1 VTALII
7 GLTGG
12 IACGK
17 STVAAMLAE
26 RGAFVV
32 DADRIARE
40 VVMPGEPALAEVAA
54 VFGQAVIRDDGTLDR
69 RKLGEIVFADPDKRK
84 RLEAILH
91 PAIRERMWA
100 RIRQI
105 KADEPGRIVV
115 ADIPLL
121 YETGQEDLYDGVI
134 VVYVPRELQI
144 KRLLARNPELGEAK
158 ARERIDAQMDI
169 ERKKEKAEWVIDNS
183 GSPESTE
190 RQVEALWRELAGTR
204 ET

>member
-1 VTALII
+1 VKTLII

-17 STVAAMLAE
+17 STVSAMLAE

-40 VVMPGEPALAEVAA
+40 VVMPGEPALAEIAA

-69 RKLGEIVFADPDKRK
+69 RKLGEIVFADPEKRK
-84 RLEAILH
+84 RLEAITH

-100 RIRQI
+100 RIRRV

-121 YETGQEDLYDGVI
+121 YETGQQGLYDGVL
-134 VVYVPRELQI
+134 VVYAPREVQI
-144 KRLLARNPELGEAK
+144 RRLMARNPELTEAQ
-158 ARERIDAQMDI
+158 ALERINAQMDI
-169 ERKKEKAEWVIDNS
+169 ERKKELADWVIDNG
-183 GSPESTE
+183 GSLESTG
-190 RQVEALWRELAGTR
+190 RQVEALWRELAGKR

>member
-1 VTALII
+1 MII

-26 RGAFVV
+26 LGAFVV

-54 VFGQAVIRDDGTLDR
+54 VFGQAVIRDDGSLDR
-69 RKLGEIVFADPDKRK
+69 KKLGEIVFADPEKRK

-91 PAIRERMWA
+91 PAIRERMWTT
-100 RIRQI
+100 IRRV
-105 KADEPGRIVV
+105 KAHEPGRIVV

-121 YETGQEDLYDGVI
+121 YETGQEHLYDGII

-144 KRLLARNPELGEAK
+144 ERLLRRNPELSEAQ
-158 ARERIDAQMDI
+158 ARERIQAQMDI
-169 ERKKEKAEWVIDNS
+169 ERKKELADWVIDNS
-183 GSPESTE
+183 GDPEATR
-190 RQVEALWRELAGTR
+190 RQVEALWRRLAGTVK
-204 ET
+204 T

>member
-1 VTALII
+1 MII

-32 DADRIARE
+32 DADRVARE

-69 RKLGEIVFADPDKRK
+69 KKLGEIVFADPEKRK
-84 RLEAILH
+84 QLEGILH
-91 PAIRERMWA
+91 PAIRERMWT
-100 RIRQI
+100 RIRQA
-105 KADEPGRIVV
+105 KADDPARIVV

-121 YETGQEDLYDGVI
+121 YETGQEKLYDGVI
-134 VVYVPRELQI
+134 VVYVPRKLQI
-144 KRLLARNPELGEAK
+144 ERLLRRNPELSEEQ
-158 ARERIDAQMDI
+158 ARGRIGTQMDI
-169 ERKKEKAEWVIDNS
+169 ERKKELADWVIDNS
-183 GSPESTE
+183 GSPEETG
-190 RQVEALWRELAGTR
+190 RQVDELWRRLTGT
-204 ET
+204 EKT

>member
-1 VTALII
+1 LII

>member
-1 VTALII
+1 MII

-17 STVAAMLAE
+17 STVSAMLAE

-40 VVMPGEPALAEVAA
+40 VVMPGEPALAEIAA

-69 RKLGEIVFADPDKRK
+69 RKLGEIVFADPEKRK
-84 RLEAILH
+84 RLEAITH

-100 RIRQI
+100 RIRRV

-121 YETGQEDLYDGVI
+121 YETGQQGLYDGVL
-134 VVYVPRELQI
+134 VVYAPREVQI
-144 KRLLARNPELGEAK
+144 RRLMARNPELTEAQ
-158 ARERIDAQMDI
+158 ALERINAQMDI
-169 ERKKEKAEWVIDNS
+169 ERKKELADWVIDNG
-183 GSPESTE
+183 GSLESTG
-190 RQVEALWRELAGTR
+190 RQVEALWRELAGKR

>member
-1 VTALII
+1 MII

-40 VVMPGEPALAEVAA
+40 VVMPGEPALAEIAV

-69 RKLGEIVFADPDKRK
+69 RKLGEIVFADPEKRK
-84 RLEAILH
+84 RLEAITH
-91 PAIRERMWA
+91 PAIRERMWS
-100 RIRQI
+100 RIRRV

-115 ADIPLL
+115 ADVPLL
-121 YETGQEDLYDGVI
+121 YETGQQGLYDGVV
-134 VVYVPRELQI
+134 VVYAPREVQI
-144 KRLLARNPELGEAK
+144 RRLMARNPELTEAQ
-158 ARERIDAQMDI
+158 ALERINAQMDI
-169 ERKKEKAEWVIDNS
+169 ERKKELADWIIDNG
-183 GSPESTE
+183 GSLESTG
-190 RQVEALWRELAGTR
+190 RQVEALWRELAGNR
-204 ET
+204 KP

>member
-1 VTALII
+1 LII

-26 RGAFVV
+26 LGAFVV

-54 VFGQAVIRDDGTLDR
+54 VFGQAVIRDDGSLDR
-69 RKLGEIVFADPDKRK
+69 KKLGEIVFADPEKRK

-100 RIRQI
+100 TIRRV

-121 YETGQEDLYDGVI
+121 YETGQEHLYDGVI
-134 VVYVPRELQI
+134 VVYVPRVVQI
-144 KRLLARNPELGEAK
+144 ERLLQRNPELSEAQ
-158 ARERIDAQMDI
+158 ARERIQAQMDI
-169 ERKKEKAEWVIDNS
+169 ERKKELADWVIDNS
-183 GSPESTE
+183 GDPEATR
-190 RQVEALWRELAGTR
+190 RQVEALWRRLAGT
-204 ET
+204 EKT

>member
-1 VTALII
+1 MII

-17 STVAAMLAE
+17 STVSAMLAE

-32 DADRIARE
+32 DADEVARE
-40 VVMPGEPALAEVAA
+40 VVEPGEPALAEVAA
-54 VFGQAVIRDDGTLDR
+54 VFGQAVLREDGTLDR
-69 RKLGEIVFADPDKRK
+69 RKLGEIVFADPEKRK

-100 RIRQI
+100 SIR
-105 KADEPGRIVV
+105 KVKEDEPGRIVV

-121 YETGQEDLYDGVI
+121 YETGQQGLYDGVL

-144 KRLLARNPELGEAK
+144 RRLMARNPELTEAQ
-158 ARERIDAQMDI
+158 ALGRINAQIDI
-169 ERKKEKAEWVIDNS
+169 ERKKEMADWVIDNS
-183 GSPESTE
+183 GSLESTE
-190 RQVEALWRELAGTR
+190 RQVEALWRGLTGMR

>member
-17 STVAAMLAE
+17 STVAAMLSE

-40 VVMPGEPALAEVAA
+40 VVMPDEPALAEVAA

-69 RKLGEIVFADPDKRK
+69 RKLGEIVFADPDKRR

-100 RIRQI
+100 RIREV
-105 KADEPGRIVV
+105 KADEPGRIVA

-121 YETGQEDLYDGVI
+121 YETGQQGLYDGVL
-134 VVYVPRELQI
+134 VVYAPRELQI
-144 KRLLARNPELGEAK
+144 QRLLARNPELSEAQ

-169 ERKKEKAEWVIDNS
+169 ERKKELADWVIDNS
-183 GSPESTE
+183 GSLESTK
-190 RQVEALWRELAGTR
+190 RQVEALWRELSGTWK
-204 ET
+204 T